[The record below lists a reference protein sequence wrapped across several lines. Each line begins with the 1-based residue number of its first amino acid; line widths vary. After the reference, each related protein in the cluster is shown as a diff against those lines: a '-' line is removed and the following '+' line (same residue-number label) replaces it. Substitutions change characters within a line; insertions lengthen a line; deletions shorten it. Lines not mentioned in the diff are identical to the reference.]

1 MDSKKIKQLV
11 MSHRKFF
18 QFATRVYNHLVPKN
32 KLHARGVTL
41 NCGVVLI
48 NGLKIY
54 SHGRDNRIELGDFV
68 QIRNSTIIIE
78 GSHNRVCLADFSVL
92 NQVELCMMDD
102 HNEFVV
108 GEHSGLCG
116 KAELAAVEGT
126 KIVIG
131 DRCMLS
137 GQLHFRT
144 GDSHSVVNMSGK
156 RINPARDIVIGNHV
170 WIGTR
175 VTCLKGVRVPDNC
188 IVAATTTLCGQYQQE
203 NTVIAGVPGKV
214 VKTGVNWEAELL
226 PVDYKEEKQSLPLG

>member
-18 QFATRVYNHLVPKN
+18 QFATKVYNHLVPKN
-32 KLHARGVTL
+32 KLHAKGVTL

-54 SHGRDNRIELGDFV
+54 SNGRDNQIVLGDFV
-68 QIRNSTIIIE
+68 QIRNSTIIIQ
-78 GSHNRVCLADFSVL
+78 GSHNRVSLGDFSVL

-108 GEHSGLCG
+108 GEHTGLCG

-131 DRCMLS
+131 DRCMFS
-137 GQLHFRT
+137 GLLHFRT
-144 GDSHSVVNMSGK
+144 GDSHSVVDMNGK
-156 RINPARDIVIGNHV
+156 RINPSRDIVIGNHV

-188 IVAATTTLCGQYQQE
+188 IVEATTTLCGQYQQE

-214 VKTGVNWEAELL
+214 VKTGVNWNAELL
-226 PVDYKEEKQSLPLG
+226 PMDRQEEKQGLIS